1 MPIRHDIA
9 PPRMQSVRARLGR
22 QGLHGRAPLG
32 LALSLWCA
40 LALAGLLAACSPESS
55 TGSGAAAD
63 GGSSGDAGG
72 DAAGNSAK
80 PLLITSLT
88 PQRGAVAGGDL
99 VDLLGTGF
107 APGAKVFF
115 GDREASVEWRGGTT
129 HLYVMAPS
137 ALKAGVVDVRV
148 ENSKTSKITLQRSY
162 TYVSEVTVTDF
173 SPDRG
178 PMQGGTELIVHG
190 EGFHPGDRVLVGYAE
205 AYQTQFVDDK
215 TLVAMAPAWSAEA
228 NTDLVKVQ
236 VSVRHSS
243 GVTHAKLPFTYG
255 RPPQVQAVKP
265 ALVPLAGATV
275 TLEGVA
281 LGNAEKL
288 YARGAQGQLAPGTA
302 GSVRGAAV
310 PALYAVDPKAKPG
323 PADVV
328 VTSPFGNHKLFPAFA
343 YIDPTSQELALYG
356 VAPSSGPVA
365 GGNEIVLMLQL
376 PDGAQ
381 VQSVAVAG
389 KSAPFKQ
396 NGFAVSAT
404 VPAGTAG
411 TADVEVTTSVGK
423 ASLAKAYTW
432 LAPMTIDLV
441 EPELGPSTGGTKVLV
456 RGSGFVDGCLVQ
468 IGMYGAQVV
477 AVAPTG
483 LAMEVVTPP
492 GAPGAADVIV
502 RCGLQQTRL
511 ANGFGYQ
518 EGAARINAV
527 SPASGS
533 TGGGATVKVYGSGF
547 RKTVKFQF
555 GGKPVLAATFVHS
568 GLAEVKVPA
577 HPAGPVA
584 VDVVDGPDMDT
595 LVDGFSYFSP
605 GSPDGGTW
613 GEGVGGTLNV
623 TVLNIYTRGAIAG
636 ATVQLGSPGDPMYS
650 KYLGITDEK
659 GSVVFSGPD
668 IIPPIRV
675 SASKVQFTASSIMH
689 FDASNATLLLFPYS
703 PPSSGSGGGEP
714 PNPPPLALLKGKVVD
729 LDKYLQV
736 PPANCLGT
744 TDAGD
749 QTCKTC
755 QQDTD
760 CAGSSPSGATFL
772 CVDNGAAGK
781 RCLADCSSKPVCGKG
796 FVCVPEATLAPTLVC
811 KPTQGIRKVYCA
823 TSVRDID
830 ADKDNPPPSK
840 FSNSGALPYE
850 TAPVDEVTGAW
861 EMTSRLDELAV
872 VCIGGYISNE
882 SKQFVPTA
890 MGVRRHI
897 FPKPHYTVADAIT
910 GLDLRLDV
918 PLRRQLNV
926 RLDHPQAFYGS
937 APGSLALLG
946 WLNLGSDGLV
956 RLPSLRKPG
965 LAGVSAVQDD
975 ILLKYQPVSLP
986 SHLTQTTYTYYAH
999 SLFSDF
1005 TEVGPVTLTIH
1016 EDVLRPGDDNHRIR
1030 NANGTSIDRALGV
1043 NLALAGALAGPDG
1056 KVLMAGSDGS
1066 LWRGTVDDPVLF
1078 WLPALLDPYEPPP
1091 QVLALAGTPTDATV
1105 VGQAGLVRRLVGKK
1119 VEVEASGTLADLQAV
1134 CHGTGFRVAVGTQSK
1149 LLVQLGSAAWTD
1161 VNSQAPSG
1169 VTLRAVACTA
1179 QGAIAAGDDGWV
1191 VTLDLSGAKPVA
1203 SAAQAAKATVRAA
1216 ALRDGEVWLAGDKPK
1231 GEGPVLLVRKNAA
1244 WKDGWPA
1251 GAVTPSYAPLRGLV
1265 ALDAS
1270 SWLLLDSDGGVL
1282 RLDPKAVTDESPER
1296 RDLRPHTGAVLPDG
1310 TALLVGQPGLW
1321 LGPFLTVPVIAK
1333 PSAGSGLKGAVPV
1346 EWSVAPGPQPS
1357 FTRIHVD
1364 AGMDPVSGWGFPFW
1378 WIYAGPEVS
1387 ALVLPDFKDKGI
1399 EVFPALESMNY
1410 SVRIDRG
1417 YVPGFSIN
1425 GFATLDLEFGRWR
1438 SRASNYQPI
1447 GQP

>member
-1 MPIRHDIA
+1 MPLRHIIA
-9 PPRMQSVRARLGR
+9 RPELHSIVR
-22 QGLHGRAPLG
+22 PLRWG
-32 LALSLWCA
+32 CSLALSLTAA
-40 LALAGLLAACSPESS
+40 LALAACSPESS
-55 TGSGAAAD
+55 TGASASAD
-63 GGSSGDAGG
+63 GGSNADGSGDSS
-72 DAAGNSAK
+72 GNALK
-80 PLLITSLT
+80 PLMIASLT
-88 PQRGAVAGGDL
+88 PARGAVAGGDL
-99 VDLLGTGF
+99 IDVLGSGF
-107 APGAKVFF
+107 GPAAKVFF
-115 GDREASVEWRGGTT
+115 GDREAAVEWRGGTT
-129 HLYVMAPS
+129 HLYVQAPS

-162 TYVSEVTVTDF
+162 TYVSDVTVSDF

-178 PMQGGTELIVHG
+178 PMQGGTEIVVHG

-215 TLVAMAPAWSAEA
+215 TLVALTPAWSADV

-236 VSVRHSS
+236 VSVRHQS
-243 GVTHAKLPFTYG
+243 GVTHAKLPFSYG

-275 TLEGVA
+275 TLQGVA

-288 YARGAQGQLAPGTA
+288 YARGAEGQLAQGTA
-302 GSVRGAAV
+302 SSVRGATV
-310 PALYAVDPKAKPG
+310 PALFAVDPSAKPG

-343 YIDPTSQELALYG
+343 YIDPTSKELALYG

-365 GGNEIVLMLQL
+365 GGNEIVLMLQI
-376 PDGAQ
+376 PDSAQ
-381 VQSVAVAG
+381 VQSVSIGG

-404 VPAGTAG
+404 VPAGAAG
-411 TADVEVTTSVGK
+411 AADVEVVTSAGK

-432 LAPMTIDLV
+432 LAPVTIEQV
-441 EPELGPSTGGTKVLV
+441 EPDLGPSTGGTKVLV
-456 RGSGFVDGCLVQ
+456 RGSGFSDGCLVQ
-468 IGMYGAQVV
+468 IGMYAAQVV

-492 GAPGAADVIV
+492 GAPGAADVLV
-502 RCGLQQTRL
+502 RCGIQQTQL

-533 TGGGATVKVYGSGF
+533 TGGGATVKVFGSGL

-568 GLAEVKVPA
+568 GLAEVKVPP

-584 VDVVDGPDMDT
+584 VDVVDGKDMDT
-595 LVDGFSYFSP
+595 LIDGFTYFSP

-636 ATVQLGSPGDPMYS
+636 ATVQLGSPGDPMYA
-650 KYLGITDEK
+650 KYVGITDEK

-675 SASKVQFTASSIMH
+675 SASKVQFTASSILH

-714 PNPPPLALLKGKVVD
+714 PNPPPYALLKGKVID

-744 TDAGD
+744 TDTGD
-749 QTCKTC
+749 QTCKAC
-755 QQDTD
+755 QQDAD
-760 CAGSSPSGATFL
+760 CAGSSPSGATYL

-796 FVCVPEATLAPTLVC
+796 FVCVPEPTLAPTLVC
-811 KPTQGIRKVYCA
+811 KPTLGIRKVFCA
-823 TSVRDID
+823 TSVRDIE
-830 ADKDNPPPSK
+830 ADDDNPPPSK
-840 FSNSGALPYE
+840 FGNGGALPYE

-882 SKQFVPTA
+882 TKQFVPAA
-890 MGVRRHI
+890 MGVRRHV
-897 FPKPHYTVADAIT
+897 FPKPHYTVADEVA
-910 GLDLRLDV
+910 GLDMRLDV
-918 PLRRQLNV
+918 PLRRQVNV
-926 RLDHPQAFYGS
+926 RLDHPQAFFGTI
-937 APGSLALLG
+937 PGSLALLG

-965 LAGVSAVQDD
+965 LAGASGVQDD
-975 ILLKYQPVSLP
+975 VLLKYQPVSLP
-986 SHLTQTTYTYYAH
+986 NHLTDTTYTYYAH
-999 SLFSDF
+999 SLFSEF
-1005 TEVGPVTLTIH
+1005 TQVGPVTVTIH
-1016 EDVLRPGDDNHRIR
+1016 EDVLRPGDDNHRVR
-1030 NANGTSIDRALGV
+1030 NADGTSYDRSLGV
-1043 NLALAGALAGPDG
+1043 NLALAGAVAGTDG

-1066 LWRGTVDDPVLF
+1066 LWRGTVQDPMLF
-1078 WLPALLDPYEPPP
+1078 WLPAVADPYQQPP

-1105 VGQAGLVRRLVGKK
+1105 VGQGGLIRHLVGKK
-1119 VEVEASGTLADLQAV
+1119 VEVEASGTGADLQAV
-1134 CHGTGFRVAVGTQSK
+1134 CHGDGFRVAVGTQSK
-1149 LLVQLGSAAWTD
+1149 LLVRLGTAAWTD
-1161 VNSQAPSG
+1161 VNSQAPSA

-1179 QGAIAAGDDGWV
+1179 QGAVAAGDDGWV
-1191 VTLDLSGAKPVA
+1191 VTVDLSGTKPVA
-1203 SAAQAAKATVRAA
+1203 NAAQVAKATLRAA
-1216 ALRDGEVWLAGDKPK
+1216 AVRDGEVWLAGDKPK
-1231 GEGPVLLVRKNAA
+1231 GDGPVLLVRKNDA

-1251 GAVTPSYAPLRGLV
+1251 GVVTPKYADLRGLV

-1270 SWLLLDSDGGVL
+1270 SWLLLDREGGVL

-1296 RDLRPHTGAVLPDG
+1296 RDLRAHTGAALPDG
-1310 TALLVGQPGLW
+1310 TVVLVGQPGLW

-1333 PSAGSGLKGAVPV
+1333 PSASTGLKGAVPV

-1357 FTRIHVD
+1357 FTRIHLD
-1364 AGMDPVSGWGFPFW
+1364 AGLDPLSGWGFPFW
-1378 WIYAGPEVS
+1378 WIYAGPEITS
-1387 ALVLPDFKDKGI
+1387 LVLPDFKDKGI
-1399 EVFPALESMNY
+1399 EVFPTMESLTY
-1410 SVRIDRG
+1410 AVRIDRG